1 MWQKNFKKNKNP
13 KKFLEIGIVR
23 LNIPILSLFFAFWRN
38 LAPKKKTALSTS
50 GSGRPRSRML
60 LLQHK
65 REGFLV

>member
-1 MWQKNFKKNKNP
+1 MWQKNFQKKKNP

-50 GSGRPRSRML
+50 GSGRRGML
-60 LLQHK
+60 LLLHK